1 MWKSKKY
8 MAALLMVFAIGI
20 LSSACSSKAQTTG
33 GETRVIKTVNGETEI
48 PADPQRVIITYCMGD
63 VLALGVKPVA
73 SYDASGT
80 AYEKEVAG
88 LPVWDKFEAE
98 EILSYNPDLIIVISQ
113 EQYDIASKL
122 APTVFLPFTELSL
135 EERVRFLGEV
145 LNRQAEA
152 EKAINNFNQKIEDAK
167 TALTDKNILNKTISI
182 FEQDS
187 DGSIWVY
194 GDKWGRGGDLIYS
207 HLGFNAPDIV
217 ANEIIA
223 KEQHRNISMEVIQ
236 DYAGDYLILSG
247 ETDKMNG
254 NTIWESLPAVKN
266 GNTIPI
272 DFTLFYDI
280 DIYSTNVQLDYLLD
294 ALLHMQE

>member
-1 MWKSKKY
+1 MWKYKKY

-20 LSSACSSKAQTTG
+20 FSSACSSKAQTTG
-33 GETRVIKTVNGETEI
+33 GETRVIKTAYGETEI
-48 PADPQRVIITYCMGD
+48 PADPQRVIVTYCMGD

-73 SYDASGT
+73 SYDTSGK
-80 AYEKEVAG
+80 AYEKEVEG

-98 EILSYNPDLIIVISQ
+98 EILSYNPDLIIVVSQ

-135 EERVRFLGEV
+135 EERVRFLGDV

-167 TALTDKNILNKTISI
+167 AALAEKNILNKTVSI
-182 FEQDS
+182 FEQDT

-207 HLGFNAPDIV
+207 HLGFKAPDIV

-223 KEQHRNISMEVIQ
+223 KEQHRNISMEVIR
-236 DYAGDYLILSG
+236 DYSGDYLILSG
-247 ETDKMNG
+247 ETNKLKG

-266 GNTIPI
+266 GNTISI

-280 DIYSTNVQLDYLLD
+280 DIYSTCVQLDYLLD

>member
-48 PADPQRVIITYCMGD
+48 PVDPQRVIITYCMGD

-207 HLGFNAPDIV
+207 HLGFKAPDIV

-247 ETDKMNG
+247 ETDKLKG